1 MHKEIKKLDQQR
13 NKKGVEPS
21 IETMKNI
28 IYYYVEEQSLAKTD
42 SKNFNEFCFVLK
54 HILQSSNKE
63 NIKNFLGSIR
73 KNLSIEENENEV
85 YAKLSIFKITH
96 LLPEIRQPESSE
108 VEEQI
113 NVEKQSCIFATSR
126 SKEEQKKVD
135 FLRIHCR

>member
-1 MHKEIKKLDQQR
+1 MHKEIKELDQQR

-21 IETMKNI
+21 IEIIKNI
-28 IYYYVEEQSLAKTD
+28 INYFIKDPSRAKTD

-63 NIKNFLGSIR
+63 NIENFLGSIR
-73 KNLSIEENENEV
+73 KSLSIGENEV
-85 YAKLSIFKITH
+85 YAKLSMFKITR

-113 NVEKQSCIFATSR
+113 NVEKQSCTFATSR
-126 SKEEQKKVD
+126 SKEDQENVYY
-135 FLRIHCR
+135 LMTHCR